1 MFSHLAQNIFS
12 FSAIGYF
19 THVCSI
25 CTISFSLVAWFVLLK
40 FCILFVLHAVPDR
53 QSHSEIEWHST
64 GFCVS
69 FRSLVPQTLHWSLA
83 TVDFE
88 HMNFQSPK
96 VKVLQVSVLGL
107 SFFLLTLSFWVISL
121 SPMILNATYMLTT
134 ATFIF
139 LTTDLFP
146 KL

>member
-53 QSHSEIEWHST
+53 QSHSETEWHST

-69 FRSLVPQTLHWSLA
+69 FRSLVPQTLHWSQANDSKENNHHPEPLHTA
-83 TVDFE
+83 W
-88 HMNFQSPK
+88 
-96 VKVLQVSVLGL
+96 L
-107 SFFLLTLSFWVISL
+107 LLTLSIWTFSL
-121 SPMILNATYMLTT
+121 PRLKCSRSLFLDSPFFYLH
-134 ATFIF
+134 F
-139 LTTDLFP
+139 LSEWFHSVP
-146 KL
+146 WF